1 MRKLTTLN
9 WFAILVFAVFTGLNS
24 VAYAQSEQLP
34 ERPETQQLLP
44 ETTVG
49 LVKLR
54 DFREFVEKFKGSS
67 AGQMMQSDSVAPLVE
82 SLYQNAAKQYDNV
95 QEKVGLS
102 LEEIQSLPSGEI
114 TFAIIAP
121 RRKDIAFVVMMETDK
136 ENEAVNKALERGRE
150 LYEQE
155 SEAEVESEKNEFDVE
170 IETVSLSGQPAY
182 FANHDGLLIG
192 SSSKQELEDIFTRWS
207 GGEVEKV
214 RPLSKN
220 RKFITISK
228 RCAVSEEA
236 LPDARF
242 YADPIGIFKSTARG
256 NAPMQFGVALLPTLG
271 LDGILA
277 VGGNAYISIDDY
289 ESITHGHL
297 LLASPKE
304 GILNALA
311 LKPDDYTPEPWVP
324 VELAQYMT
332 TSWDVPQM
340 MASIQEISDK
350 IVDGKYE
357 EFFENIQIELESKD
371 VDLDIREDLIAHLS
385 GRITVVRPILSG
397 AELNGIGNA
406 VSLGLADVE
415 LFDESLQKLMLGDDD
430 FGKWWSEREYGGVKY
445 WGGSEEAA
453 KTREERINRRLE
465 RRRKRNKE
473 QGRETETDPPKMDV
487 RQSKPSFGIIGD
499 QFVVSDSE
507 EFFEM
512 AIDTFNG
519 DKIPLADDE
528 DFQSHVDAMSKLL
541 KTDLPAAVFYF
552 DSVREIGFYMKAFG
566 QDSVMEVMEGSAEN
580 DETGFIADVK
590 ASIDEHGL
598 PAMEDIE
605 QYLSASGGFIT
616 TDDSG
621 YHFLFFQERPSQ

>member
-1 MRKLTTLN
+1 MRKLTS
-9 WFAILVFAVFTGLNS
+9 FCCSVALVFTVLIAWDSAAF
-24 VAYAQSEQLP
+24 AQSDMLP

-54 DFREFVEKFKGSS
+54 DFREFTEKLKESS
-67 AGQMMQSDSVAPLVE
+67 AGQMIQSDSVAPLVE
-82 SLYQNAAKQYDNV
+82 SLYENATKQYENV
-95 QEKVGLS
+95 REQVGLS
-102 LEEIQSLPSGEI
+102 LEDLQSLPSGEM
-114 TFAIIAP
+114 TVAWIAP
-121 RRKDIAFVVMMETDK
+121 RRKDMAFVVMIETDE
-136 ENEAVNKALERGRE
+136 ENEAVNRALDRGRE
-150 LYEQE
+150 LFEEE
-155 SEAEVESEKNEFDVE
+155 SATEVESEENEFNIT
-170 IETVSLSGQPAY
+170 IETVSISGSPAY

-192 SSSKQELEDIFTRWS
+192 STSKQELENIFIRWA
-207 GGEVEKV
+207 GGEVAKV

-220 RKFITISK
+220 RKFVTISK
-228 RCAVSEEA
+228 RCSVSDDA

-242 YADPIGIFKSTARG
+242 YADPIGIFKLAARG
-256 NAPMQFGVALLPTLG
+256 DAGMQFGVALLPTLG
-271 LDGILA
+271 LDGVLA
-277 VGGNAYISIDDY
+277 VGGNMYLSHDNY
-289 ESITHGHL
+289 ESISQGHL

-324 VELAQYMT
+324 VELAQYVT

-350 IVDGKYE
+350 IVDGQFE
-357 EFFENIQIELESKD
+357 EFFLNMQKELEKENSDID
-371 VDLDIREDLIAHLS
+371 VREDLIAHLS

-406 VSLGLADVE
+406 VSLGIGDTEQLEASV
-415 LFDESLQKLMLGDDD
+415 QKLMEIEKIGE
-430 FGKWWSEREYGGVKY
+430 WWSEREYSGLKY
-445 WGGSEEAA
+445 WGVSEKSVKSSED
-453 KTREERINRRLE
+453 RVNRRLK
-465 RRRKRNKE
+465 RRRERAEK
-473 QGRETETDPPKMDV
+473 QGREFKEPMTNLRQPK
-487 RQSKPSFGIIGD
+487 PAFGMIGD
-499 QFVVSDSE
+499 QFLISDSE

-528 DFQSHVDAMSKLL
+528 DFQKHVDAMSKLL

-552 DSVREIGFYMKAFG
+552 DSVRELGFYMKAFG
-566 QDSVMEVMEGSAEN
+566 NGEVTEMLAGSEEF
-580 DETGFIADVK
+580 DETGFLSDIK
-590 ASIDEHGL
+590 ASFEEHGM

-605 QYLSASGGFIT
+605 QYLSSSGGFIT

-621 YHFLFFQERPSQ
+621 YHFLFFQERPEQK